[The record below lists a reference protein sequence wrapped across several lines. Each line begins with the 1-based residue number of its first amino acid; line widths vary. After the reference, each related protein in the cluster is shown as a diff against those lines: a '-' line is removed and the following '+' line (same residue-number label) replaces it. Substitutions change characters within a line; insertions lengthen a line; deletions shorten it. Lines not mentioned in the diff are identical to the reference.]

1 MAVDNLPCELPRDAS
16 NDFGRALIDKVL
28 PFLQGKDEDKVIER
42 ATICK
47 GGGLTEN
54 YGYLGDYAG

>member
-16 NDFGRALIDKVL
+16 DDFGKDLSERVL
-28 PFLQGKDEDKVIER
+28 PHLFGEDKDKVIKR

-47 GGGLTEN
+47 EGKLTHYYE
-54 YGYLGDYAG
+54 YLNDYAY